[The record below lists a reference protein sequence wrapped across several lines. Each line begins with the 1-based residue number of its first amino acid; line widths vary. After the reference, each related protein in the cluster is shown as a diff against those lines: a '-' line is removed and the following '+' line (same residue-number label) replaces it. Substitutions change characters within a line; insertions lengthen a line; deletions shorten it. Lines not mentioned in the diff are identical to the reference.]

1 VTLSALQRTDV
12 ALQGMIDSFVRMSE
26 RHDPYTAGSSRR
38 LAALAVAIGRESG
51 LDGERQHGLR
61 VAALLHD
68 VGNIAVPTSIL
79 SKPAPLTEAELALMR
94 THVEEGCQLLADID
108 FGAPIAD
115 IVYQSHE
122 RFDGS
127 GYPRGL
133 QGEEIMLEARILA
146 IADTVEAMCSPRP
159 YRPAAGMEAA
169 LEEINKGAG
178 KRYDE
183 HLAAACTRLIRQH
196 GFTLPE

>member
-1 VTLSALQRTDV
+1 
-12 ALQGMIDSFVRMSE
+12 
-26 RHDPYTAGSSRR
+26 
-38 LAALAVAIGRESG
+38 
-51 LDGERQHGLR
+51 

-68 VGNIAVPTSIL
+68 IGNVGVPATIL
-79 SKPAPLTEAELALMR
+79 SKPAPLTETEIAIMR
-94 THVEEGCQLLADID
+94 THVDEGCQLLAEID

-115 IVYQSHE
+115 IIYQSHE
-122 RFDGS
+122 RYDGS

-133 QGEEIMLEARILA
+133 KGEEILAEARILA

-169 LEEINKGAG
+169 IEAINKGAG
-178 KRYDE
+178 RLYDL
-183 HLAAACTRLIRQH
+183 HLVAACTRLVRQH